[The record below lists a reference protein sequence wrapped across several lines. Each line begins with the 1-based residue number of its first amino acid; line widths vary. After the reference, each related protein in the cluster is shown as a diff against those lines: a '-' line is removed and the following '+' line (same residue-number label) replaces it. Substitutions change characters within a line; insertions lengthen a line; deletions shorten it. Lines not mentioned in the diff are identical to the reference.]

1 MPTKISSRPLLKP
14 VNGPK
19 QSTGTSGGWRSVAV
33 GVLTAVA
40 VVAIGRQ
47 LVGVASSTLSGWTAL
62 FLLAV
67 FFGLIATNSMSYRR
81 FVSPMQAVIMVCG
94 AVSSLATLFLMYS
107 SPTAASTTSLGIA
120 TMMFVLTMIMGFQY
134 RSTKVTTFSD
144 RSLELWAIR
153 LDDLLKYDLD
163 QDVKTQ
169 LVNLIEALWH
179 SPKDQEQFIPAQ
191 SQSFEEL
198 LNALEESV
206 RRQDLISIHNSL
218 DKLARCLAERNQ
230 LIHAAVNVSYRRL
243 GPDTGVLPDKSRAKP
258 TKENKT

>member
-1 MPTKISSRPLLKP
+1 MPTKTSSRPLLKP
-14 VNGPK
+14 VNG
-19 QSTGTSGGWRSVAV
+19 SSGGWRSVAA

-47 LVGVASSTLSGWTAL
+47 FLAVATSTLSGWTAL

-67 FFGLIATNSMSYRR
+67 FFGLIAANGVSQRR
-81 FVSPMQAVIMVCG
+81 FVSPLQAMAMVCG
-94 AVSSLATLFLMYS
+94 VVSCLTTLFLMYS
-107 SPTAASTTSLGIA
+107 SPTTASTTSLSIA

-206 RRQDLISIHNSL
+206 RRQDPISIDNSL

-230 LIHAAVNVSYRRL
+230 LIHTAVDVFYRRL
-243 GPDTGVLPDKSRAKP
+243 GSDTGVLPDKLRAKP
-258 TKENKT
+258 TKET